1 MSPVAIVWPRPLA
14 VDAYAAV
21 GRDLGFTLTT
31 PGRPGAESV
40 AFSPDGATLTT
51 GNGYGG
57 TYLWSLTTDK
67 KTATLTDPGSN
78 SSDSGVSSVAFS
90 PDGATLAV
98 GDYDGSTYLWKT
110 ANQTS

>member
-1 MSPVAIVWPRPLA
+1 MSPVTIVWPRPLA

-21 GRDLGFTLTT
+21 GRDLRFTLTT
-31 PGRPGAESV
+31 PGRPGAE
-40 AFSPDGATLTT
+40 
-51 GNGYGG
+51 
-57 TYLWSLTTDK
+57 
-67 KTATLTDPGSN
+67 
-78 SSDSGVSSVAFS
+78 SVAFS